1 MKDFKKLPKMKCGG
15 AVKKYN
21 DGGEVK
27 NYTPDPKI
35 GYMFAEKY
43 KKGPAAVDK
52 EIITIKNYQDSA
64 DYMGKEDD
72 STSGRAAAEA
82 YDSKNGEPTD
92 YYKTKDG
99 NMMSRSGVK
108 RAQQAAK
115 TVKEAEKVNP
125 MGDTYKR
132 GGRIAK
138 KVGTVKKKK

>member
-1 MKDFKKLPKMKCGG
+1 MKDFKKMPKMACGG
-15 AVKKYN
+15 KVKKYES
-21 DGGEVK
+21 GGEVK

-43 KKGPAAVDK
+43 KKGPAAVNK
-52 EIITIKNYQDSA
+52 EIITRQNYQDSP

-72 STSGRAAAEA
+72 STSGRAAASA
-82 YDSKNGEPTD
+82 YDSKSGEPTD

-99 NMMSRSGVK
+99 NMSSRSGVK

-125 MGDTYKR
+125 MGDTFKR
-132 GGRIAK
+132 GG
-138 KVGTVKKKK
+138 KVKRGNKKK